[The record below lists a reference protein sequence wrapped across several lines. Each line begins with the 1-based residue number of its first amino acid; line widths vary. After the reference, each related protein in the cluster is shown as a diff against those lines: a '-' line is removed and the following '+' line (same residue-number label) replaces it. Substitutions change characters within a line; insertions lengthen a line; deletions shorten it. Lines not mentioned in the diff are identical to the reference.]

1 MAVKPGSGGMLA
13 SKTRTGA
20 HYRMRS
26 WRASPREALHSA
38 WRYSV
43 FVKVMKGALP
53 ITALA
58 LGVAVLGY
66 VLQPREGNKVALTF
80 EQLDRVE
87 NDLAMLKP
95 QLTGTDD
102 DGRPFKVT
110 AATAVQEGLGSDTI
124 RLEDV
129 IADIGLKDGRT
140 LHITAAKGV
149 ADTKNHRL
157 EVSGGIH
164 LTSND
169 GYDARTASASADLKA
184 GTIQGDTPIEASGK
198 FGSVTALRF
207 ALNQATGQFRFTG
220 NVHMVFNPAAQKR

>member
-26 WRASPREALHSA
+26 WRTSPREAVHSA

-53 ITALA
+53 MTALA

-80 EQLDRVE
+80 EQLDRVD

-110 AATAVQEGLGSDTI
+110 AATAVQDSSGSELLRLAAGGRLKANDRSRRGHGPNRPHKRLQLAVSARVPGRPDLVQQPHGRQLRIRRQSRLDDAPIRVQLGRDRRSRPVLDHR
-124 RLEDV
+124 RLE
-129 IADIGLKDGRT
+129 IAIEVAVPNPPVDGLD
-140 LHITAAKGV
+140 
-149 ADTKNHRL
+149 
-157 EVSGGIH
+157 
-164 LTSND
+164 
-169 GYDARTASASADLKA
+169 
-184 GTIQGDTPIEASGK
+184 
-198 FGSVTALRF
+198 
-207 ALNQATGQFRFTG
+207 
-220 NVHMVFNPAAQKR
+220 